1 LASYSIKP
9 NRWLEKMPDM
19 GKKSPCLS
27 VFSFSG
33 VGRFLSFL
41 SHIAADL
48 APQPSF
54 SGAGRIAGV

>member
-1 LASYSIKP
+1 
-9 NRWLEKMPDM
+9 MPDM